1 MVMGQY
7 VPTDSIVHR
16 LDPRA
21 KLLGLLCLVSGAF
34 AAGDVPAVALCTL
47 TFAALLRL
55 SHLSLS
61 AVLRSARPVFFLV
74 AFTFAF
80 SAASIWWADGGIQR
94 VPPPDPH
101 ALCRAP
107 PPDDGA
113 PGDGGRA

>member
-1 MVMGQY
+1 MSLRFSSMVMGQY

-34 AAGDVPAVALCTL
+34 AAGDAPAVALSTL

-55 SHLSLS
+55 SRLSLA

-80 SAASIWWADGGIQR
+80 SVASIWLGEGDLLLGLRTGGFSAFR
-94 VPPPDPH
+94 
-101 ALCRAP
+101 L
-107 PPDDGA
+107 
-113 PGDGGRA
+113 